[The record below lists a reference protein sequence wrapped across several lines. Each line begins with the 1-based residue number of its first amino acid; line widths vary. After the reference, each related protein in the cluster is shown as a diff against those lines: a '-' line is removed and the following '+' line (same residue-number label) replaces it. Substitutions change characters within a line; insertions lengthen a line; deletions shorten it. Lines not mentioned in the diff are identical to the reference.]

1 MAKKISINRNRLL
14 AVLLLS
20 CVSFGAFA
28 QSEKTSQQEEP
39 QKTELQLL
47 REDIDKNTLEINKL
61 KKLKISG
68 YVQLQNELSEQFGS
82 TKVGGTTA
90 YQADRDA
97 KSGYFSRFGIRRG
110 RVKVAWEERFGSA
123 TFQLD
128 ITEKGVGIKDAYLKV
143 KEPWLNI
150 FSFTGGI
157 FDRPFGDE
165 ISYSS
170 SNRESPERSLIFQKL
185 FPDERDLG
193 AMLTIAAPKSS
204 KAEGLKLDA
213 GLFSGNGIRPD
224 DNSKMDFIGHLKY
237 DKKWSNFA
245 FGIGTSMY
253 YGTVNNADT
262 FLYSIQN
269 VNDKPTWAKKE
280 VEVNR
285 LNIRQYYGIDAQF
298 SALTSWGIT
307 NIRGEFLFGTQP
319 SKSGDFG
326 SPKADTYINTA
337 PFNYMRNFMGGHFYF
352 IQDIYH
358 TPLTF
363 VFKYGYLDP
372 NTKIKGNDITNK
384 TDLTNHNYGLGLLV
398 KMTSYLR
405 LQLFYEMIVNEKTDQ
420 IATVTQSNGKVLDY
434 SKNVKDNVF
443 TARLQ
448 IKF

>member
-1 MAKKISINRNRLL
+1 M
-14 AVLLLS
+14 
-20 CVSFGAFA
+20 
-28 QSEKTSQQEEP
+28 
-39 QKTELQLL
+39 
-47 REDIDKNTLEINKL
+47 REDIDNNTLEIKKL

-68 YVQLQNELSEQFGS
+68 YAQLQYELSEQFGS
-82 TKVGGTTA
+82 TKVGGTAA

-97 KSGYFSRFGIRRG
+97 KSGNFSRFGIRRG
-110 RVKVAWEERFGSA
+110 RVKVTWEESFGSA
-123 TFQLD
+123 VFQLD
-128 ITEKGVGIKDAYLKV
+128 ITEKGVGIKDAYLKA
-143 KEPWLNI
+143 KDPWLNI

-193 AMLTIAAPKSS
+193 AMLTVSAPNGTKIA
-204 KAEGLKLDA
+204 GLKLDA
-213 GLFSGNGIRPD
+213 GLFSGNGIRTD
-224 DNSKMDFIGHLKY
+224 DNSKMDFIAHLKY
-237 DKKWSNFA
+237 DKKWNDFA
-245 FGIGTSMY
+245 FGVGASMY

-262 FLYSIQN
+262 LLYRIQN
-269 VNDKPTWAKKE
+269 GKWDKKE
-280 VEVNR
+280 VEANG

-298 SALTSWGIT
+298 SAFTSWGIS

-326 SPKADTYINTA
+326 SPKADTYINAA
-337 PFNYMRNFMGGHFYF
+337 PFNYMRQFMGGHLYF
-352 IQDIYH
+352 IQDIYR

-372 NTKIKGNDITNK
+372 NTQIKGNDITNK
-384 TDLTNHNYGLGLLV
+384 TDLANHNYGLGLLV
-398 KMTSYLR
+398 RMTSYLK

-420 IATVTQSNGKVLDY
+420 INPAVQANGKVLDY

-448 IKF
+448 FKF